1 MSLNTFITYSILIS
15 IAQRGVFIDI
25 IVYCLSLF
33 IIVYYCLLL
42 HISIIVPTMTT
53 TNTSLRYF
61 SGFDEEQNT
70 LTVSQLFPDQYN
82 PPDIKFGSDPSTIY
96 LSPQGSMQPIQ
107 SMQQSTP
114 IIPTQQILTPPQMP
128 NQYSQY
134 AASGVKYGQS
144 SNMYGSDQHHTHK
157 YEFDKYW
164 ISFNSTDKTINHNID
179 VRAFVSLICAIYF
192 SFIYLF
198 VVPTIIPDC
207 IYMNCILSTSSQCS
221 MEILQP
227 YTNHQNSTQCA
238 IVNNGCPQNTCDSVF
253 VHVVSALLYYGFI
266 FIVLLSTLLFIYRC
280 YTNNR
285 QSL

>member
-1 MSLNTFITYSILIS
+1 
-15 IAQRGVFIDI
+15 
-25 IVYCLSLF
+25 
-33 IIVYYCLLL
+33 
-42 HISIIVPTMTT
+42 MTT

-61 SGFDEEQNT
+61 SGFDEEQNA

-96 LSPQGSMQPIQ
+96 LSTYESIQSKQQATTPTISMQPIQ
-107 SMQQSTP
+107 QSTQPIQQPIQQPVQQSTP
-114 IIPTQQILTPPQMP
+114 PQTS

-134 AASGVKYGQS
+134 AASGIKYGQS
-144 SNMYGSDQHHTHK
+144 SNMYGSDRHHTHK

-179 VRAFVSLICAIYF
+179 VRAFVSLACAIYF
-192 SFIYLF
+192 GFIYLF

-207 IYMNCILSTSSQCS
+207 IYMNCIQASATSQCS

-238 IVNNGCPQNTCDSVF
+238 IVNNGCPQNACDSVF
-253 VHVVSALLYYGFI
+253 VHVVSALLYYGFV

-280 YTNNR
+280 YTNNK